1 MELQEGN
8 GDLGSTVG
16 KAVETVQM
24 AMVTAV
30 AEIVKVTMAVVEA
43 AKVKEEM
50 EAAAMEEAAMA
61 MVTEED

>member
-1 MELQEGN
+1 M
-8 GDLGSTVG
+8 G

-43 AKVKEEM
+43 ATVKEEM